1 MPRINKLDPSIYN
14 LISAGEVVENPASV
28 VKELVE
34 NSIDA
39 GASEIKISIKDGGIK
54 EIKIV
59 DNGSG
64 MDRENIHLS
73 YLPHA
78 TSKIK
83 NAKDLDSIST
93 LGFRGEALASI
104 CAVSHLKIT
113 SCTTQDGRGYEVL
126 VSGGKLEHESEVGAN
141 IGTTITVSDL
151 FYNTPVRLKFLK
163 SAKQEESLV
172 KNRVSQLIFAN
183 PEVKFQFEVDG
194 EMVFQTNGG
203 LEDAIYSVYGND
215 IANGLIEIDYKDGD
229 YRVYG
234 YTSSPKVYK
243 HNKAFETIIVNG
255 RAIQNNNIQI
265 AVTQAYGERL
275 MKRTFPIYI
284 VNIIMPFDKVDV
296 NVHPTKAEVRFED
309 NHKIFSVVYN
319 AINTAFV
326 NEQTSLNINE
336 MFDKSVKSVE
346 QTSLLDFENRTNV
359 QIKNEQMFNKLKPS
373 EFDPNQSSKF
383 GPNSYQNT
391 ASNHNSKLDDLHKLL
406 ENYNSNLKN
415 TSKTDTNL
423 ESQNN
428 SSQNMAD
435 KNTSNLENGSK
446 LFAQVEKECISTYQ
460 VIGQL
465 FETYL
470 IIQQGPYCYLIDQHA
485 CHEKFL
491 YDNWIERIDKRDIV
505 SQPLMI
511 PYVFNCDAKQ
521 FDIMNALKAN
531 LEELGFEIDYFGDL
545 TFKISAVP
553 TDLYQIN
560 LQAFFEQI
568 LQDKSITQNLK
579 ASDLIKSKLAQWAC
593 KAAVK
598 AGDRLTE
605 SQIREIFRQ
614 MEAGLPMQCPHG
626 RPCIFTYTRNDLDK
640 LFRRIE

>member
-1 MPRINKLDPSIYN
+1 MPKINQLDPSIYN
-14 LISAGEVVENPASV
+14 LISAGEVVENPSSV

-34 NSIDA
+34 NAIDA
-39 GASEIKISIKDGGIK
+39 GATEIRISILDGGIK

-59 DNGSG
+59 DNGCG
-64 MDRENIHLS
+64 MDKENIHLA

-83 NAKDLDSIST
+83 IAKDLDNIST

-104 CAVSHLKIT
+104 CAVSHLKIVSAT
-113 SCTTQDGRGYEVL
+113 LDNGIGYEVL
-126 VSGGKLEHESEVGAN
+126 VSGGKLEHEGEVGAAV
-141 IGTTITVSDL
+141 GTAITVSDL

-172 KNRVSQLIFAN
+172 KNKVAQLIFAN

-203 LEDAIYSVYGND
+203 LEDAIYSIYGND
-215 IANGLIEIDYKDGD
+215 IANGLVEIDYKDGD

-234 YTSSPKVYK
+234 YTSNIQTYK
-243 HNKAFETIIVNG
+243 HNKAYQTIIVNG
-255 RAIQNNNIQI
+255 RAIQNNNIQV
-265 AVTQAYGERL
+265 AVMQAYGERL

-309 NHKIFSVVYN
+309 NHKVFSVVYN

-326 NEQTSLNINE
+326 NDQTCLNISE
-336 MFDKSVKSVE
+336 TFDKSLKKPE
-346 QTSLLDFENRTNV
+346 QQSLLDFENRTFV
-359 QIKNEQMFNKLKPS
+359 HIKNEQTFTNIKPS
-373 EFDPNQSSKF
+373 NFDPNSSSTF
-383 GPNSYQNT
+383 GSNFNQKSDPNKN
-391 ASNHNSKLDDLHKLL
+391 SNLDDLHKLL
-406 ENYNSNLKN
+406 ENYNSNLQN
-415 TSKTDTNL
+415 TSNNQDKL
-423 ESQNN
+423 ESQESYSQIMADINN
-428 SSQNMAD
+428 S
-435 KNTSNLENGSK
+435 NLGNSGSLLDEIDQK
-446 LFAQVEKECISTYQ
+446 FINTYQ
-460 VIGQL
+460 VVGQL

-491 YDNWIERIDKRDIV
+491 YENWIKKIDNREIV

-511 PYVFNCDAKQ
+511 PYVFNCSSQQ
-521 FDIMNALKAN
+521 FDIMNALKDN
-531 LEELGFEIDYFGDL
+531 LESLGFEIDYFGDL

-560 LQAFFEQI
+560 LAAFFEQI

-593 KAAVK
+593 KSAVK

-605 SQIREIFRQ
+605 AQIREIFRQ
-614 MEAGLPMQCPHG
+614 MQAGIPMQCPHG
-626 RPCIFTYTRNDLDK
+626 RPCVFTYTRQDLDK